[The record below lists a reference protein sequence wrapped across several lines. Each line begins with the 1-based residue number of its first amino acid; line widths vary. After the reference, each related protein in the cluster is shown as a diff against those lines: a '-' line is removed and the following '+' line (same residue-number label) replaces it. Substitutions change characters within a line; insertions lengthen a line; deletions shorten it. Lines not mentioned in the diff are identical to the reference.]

1 MKHYI
6 LCLSTVFLLATGSLS
21 AQFIG
26 ADFHYEIGVK
36 NTDDTIASSMLD
48 APSVDLIM
56 DPNQPVTYKVTLKL
70 YFHCMQSDFPNEQ
83 PVTVHEHV
91 GTMQTGEYTLKL
103 DSVSEAKSYLSVS
116 CELANEQCLKIATY
130 SAIIDIKNMAGG
142 YDITWG
148 TCCWNHSVTNITN
161 LEMQGL
167 AMTLHVPESM
177 GQQKNS
183 SPVFIELP
191 QTLTCPDKIM
201 IINSM
206 ATDKEGDKLVY
217 SLIHPNTF
225 QQANNMGQVDHSDLF
240 PGQNN
245 YKPLVVGR
253 PPFKN
258 IIYNEG
264 FSSDS
269 PLGESIFKI
278 NPETGSIDV
287 QAKES
292 GHYIVG
298 IGVSEYR
305 NNILLGETQRVV
317 MFEVVADPFSFEE
330 IK

>member
-1 MKHYI
+1 MKQN
-6 LCLSTVFLLATGSLS
+6 LLLLLTIFILS
-21 AQFIG
+21 AGPATAQFLG
-26 ADFHYEIGVK
+26 ADFHYEIGS
-36 NTDDTIASSMLD
+36 NSTEDTISLSMLD
-48 APSVDLIM
+48 APPVNLSM
-56 DPNQPVTYKVTLKL
+56 DPNQPVPYKFTLKL

-83 PVTVHEHV
+83 PITVHEHI
-91 GTMQTGEYTLKL
+91 GIMQTGEYTLTL
-103 DSVSEAKSYLSVS
+103 DSVSDVTSYLNVS
-116 CELANEQCLKIATY
+116 CELANEQCFKIATY
-130 SAIIDIKNMAGG
+130 SATVGLKNMAGG

-167 AMTLHVPESM
+167 AMTLHIPESM
-177 GQQKNS
+177 EPQKNT

-201 IINSM
+201 NINSM
-206 ATDKEGDKLVY
+206 AMDKEGDKLVY
-217 SLIHPNTF
+217 SLVHPSTF
-225 QQANNMGQVDHSDLF
+225 QQVNNMGKVDHSDLF

-253 PPFKN
+253 PPFKK

-264 FSSDS
+264 FSSDR

-278 NPETGSIDV
+278 NPETGSIEV

-292 GHYIVG
+292 GQYIIG

-305 NNILLGETQRVV
+305 NDILLGETQRVI
-317 MFEVVADPFSFEE
+317 MLEVVADPYSLET